1 MDETAVTGAAS
12 RRATT
17 KDRIVRAAAELL
29 AEGGREAVSTRSV
42 AAAAGVQA
50 PTIYRLFGDMRGRL
64 AEAAPRGLRVPASKV
79 AQEVVENP
87 VEDLRRGW
95 DLHVGFGLDNP
106 GLYRLMYTGHGP
118 EPAAA
123 REGAE
128 MLRGLVRSIAEAGRL
143 RVGVEHAAGIIHAA
157 AMGVV
162 LSLVAARAR
171 GPRPDAFRRRPA
183 RLYSRPSPLMGPAMR
198 RQEGNGRDRAAHRA
212 VALKAVLPGAEA
224 GLTPG
229 ERTLLSEWLRQDRRS
244 RQLSPRPA
252 VAGRRVRRDNFDPG

>member
-1 MDETAVTGAAS
+1 MIVMNETTVTGAAG
-12 RRATT
+12 RRAIT
-17 KDRIVRAAAELL
+17 KDRIVRSAAALL

-50 PTIYRLFGDMRGRL
+50 PTIYRLFGDMQGL
-64 AEAAPRGLRVPASKV
+64 LDEAAAFGFSEYLRSKV
-79 AQEVVENP
+79 AREIVDEDP

-106 GLYRLMYTGHGP
+106 GFYRLMYTGHGP

-143 RVGVEHAAGIIHAA
+143 RVGVEHAAGMIHAA

-162 LSLVAARAR
+162 LSLIAAEPGDRDPALSEATR
-171 GPRPDAFRRRPA
+171 EAVLAAITTDGPGDETTEGDA
-183 RLYSRPSPLMGPAMR
+183 L
-198 RQEGNGRDRAAHRA
+198 ERAANRA

-224 GLTPG
+224 GLTSG
-229 ERTLLSEWLRQDRRS
+229 ERALLSEWLDRIAD
-244 RQLSPRPA
+244 PA
-252 VAGRRVRRDNFDPG
+252 R